1 MKTRTK
7 VSVSGLVKGA
17 GSSNEQAA
25 MPRTTP
31 SGEKGDGLMFGS
43 DESNESAF
51 DTIMRRIDEARK
63 RNEASFLKDPRR
75 FRPALRVIGDDGE
88 EVIDKFGRSRLPSPR
103 VLGELLLREGKS
115 VVFAVAARQRKGDRW
130 SLVTLSYDGAAEE
143 ACYERRDLNRS
154 GTTVVLEE
162 ADWCRLSY
170 AMFRRIYETAAG
182 FGMLLVPIF
191 AQEAA

>member
-1 MKTRTK
+1 MKTRKK
-7 VSVSGLVKGA
+7 VSVSGLVQGA

-31 SGEKGDGLMFGS
+31 SGEKDGLMFGS

-51 DTIMRRIDEARK
+51 DTIMQKIEEARK

-75 FRPALRVIGDDGE
+75 FRPALRVIGEDGE

-154 GTTVVLEE
+154 ETTVVLEE

-170 AMFRRIYETAAG
+170 AAFRRIYETAAG